1 MRQGLDIADLEAR
14 TKIRAKYL
22 RALENEEFSTLPG
35 TTFVRTFLRT
45 YAEMLGLDPHRLVD
59 EYRTQH
65 EPQDEL
71 EPTPLAPP
79 AAPGRDPVRR
89 RIPGPP
95 GPGAVVLLALGAVIV
110 LLLVLG
116 LTSGDDSGGRKSA
129 ATETTRTQ
137 RTSTE
142 PARPKPAPK
151 TVRLQVKTTVPT
163 YACVDRGAGTP
174 VLFQGT
180 LDGARSFTGKR
191 LRVNLGKTSVA
202 LRVNGK
208 AVPLE
213 PGPNPAGFEFTV
225 KGRKELP
232 LGQRPCA

>member
-1 MRQGLDIADLEAR
+1 
-14 TKIRAKYL
+14 
-22 RALENEEFSTLPG
+22 
-35 TTFVRTFLRT
+35 
-45 YAEMLGLDPHRLVD
+45 MLGLDPHLLVD
-59 EYRTQH
+59 EYRTRH

-71 EPTPLAPP
+71 EPAPLAPP
-79 AAPGRDPVRR
+79 AAPGRDHPRR

-116 LTSGDDSGGRKSA
+116 LTSGDGGGRKSA
-129 ATETTRTQ
+129 ATQTTPTQ
-137 RTSTE
+137 KTTTE
-142 PARPKPAPK
+142 RARPKPAPT
-151 TVRLQVKTTVPT
+151 TVTLQVKTTVPT

-174 VLFQGT
+174 IVFQGT
-180 LDGARSFTGKR
+180 LDGARTFKGK
-191 LRVNLGKTSVA
+191 LVRVNLGKTSVA

-208 AVPLE
+208 PMPLQA
-213 PGPNPAGFEFTV
+213 GPNPAGFEFTP